1 MQLAKKN
8 KQKTMREDHTLKAF
22 NGIRQ
27 MLFHNEIA
35 PGQKIVYGDLAKR
48 LDMSPTPVIQALK
61 WLEFQGIVRREPNR
75 GYFTEPVSLKEVK
88 EIYEMRELLELSLL
102 PKIVENLDESGIL
115 RLKSAFD
122 EHRNASSRV
131 YLNERLLRDM
141 DFHITLASLSGCAV
155 QHKILKDLFD
165 LLYLKYRGSILFVNF
180 MDTVDTA
187 HGDIFKA
194 VTRRDQQKAH
204 QVLSDH
210 ITDVKRHVLEGLSR
224 MIAEKE
230 EYTF

>member
-1 MQLAKKN
+1 MPRRIEKIKG
-8 KQKTMREDHTLKAF
+8 REDHTLKAF
-22 NGIRQ
+22 NGIRR

-75 GYFTEPVSLKEVK
+75 GYFTEPISLKEVR
-88 EIYEMRELLELSLL
+88 EIYEMRSLVELALL
-102 PKIVENLDESGIL
+102 PKIIENLDESGIR
-115 RLKSAFD
+115 RLKNALE
-122 EHRNASSRV
+122 EHRNASSKV
-131 YLNERLLRDM
+131 YLNERLLKDM
-141 DFHITLASLSGCAV
+141 DFHLTLASLSGCTV
-155 QHKILKDLFD
+155 QQKILKDLFD

-187 HGDIFKA
+187 HRDIFDA
-194 VTRRDQQKAH
+194 VTHRDPLKAH
-204 QVLSDH
+204 EVLATH
-210 ITDVKRHVLEGLSR
+210 LTEVKKHVLEGLSR

-230 EYTF
+230 DSTF

>member
-1 MQLAKKN
+1 MAAH
-8 KQKTMREDHTLKAF
+8 KQKKTSREDHTLKAF

-75 GYFTEPVSLKEVK
+75 GYFTEPISLKEVR
-88 EIYEMRELLELSLL
+88 EIYEMRELVELSLL
-102 PKIVENLDESGIL
+102 PKTIENLDETGI
-115 RLKSAFD
+115 RTLKQALE
-122 EHRNASSRV
+122 EHHNASSRV
-131 YLNERLLRDM
+131 YLNERLLKDM
-141 DFHITLASLSGCAV
+141 DFHLALASLSGCTV
-155 QHKILKDLFD
+155 QQKVLKDLFD

-187 HGDIFKA
+187 HRDIFNA
-194 VTRRDQQKAH
+194 VTRRDLENARA
-204 QVLSDH
+204 VLAAH
-210 ITDVKRHVLEGLSR
+210 ITEVKQHVLEGLSR

-230 EYTF
+230 DSVF

>member
-1 MQLAKKN
+1 MPERKPKKN
-8 KQKTMREDHTLKAF
+8 SREDHTLKAF

-35 PGQKIVYGDLAKR
+35 PGQKIVYGDLARR
-48 LDMSPTPVIQALK
+48 LGMSPTPVIQALK

-75 GYFTEPVSLKEVK
+75 GYFTEPISLKEVR
-88 EIYEMRELLELSLL
+88 EIYEMRELVELSLL
-102 PKIVENLDESGIL
+102 PKIIENLDESGIL
-115 RLKSAFD
+115 KLKQALE

-131 YLNERLLRDM
+131 YLNERLLKDM
-141 DFHITLASLSGCAV
+141 DFHLTLASLSGCTV
-155 QHKILKDLFD
+155 QQKVLKDLFD

-187 HGDIFKA
+187 HRDIFEA
-194 VTRRDQQKAH
+194 VTGRDADRAH
-204 QVLSDH
+204 QVLADH
-210 ITDVKRHVLEGLSR
+210 IKEVKRHVLEGLSR

-230 EYTF
+230 DSAF

>member
-1 MQLAKKN
+1 MTKRIEKK
-8 KQKTMREDHTLKAF
+8 KGREDHTLKAF

-75 GYFTEPVSLKEVK
+75 GYFTEPVSIKEVK
-88 EIYEMRELLELSLL
+88 EIYEMRALVELSLL
-102 PKIVENLDESGIL
+102 PEIIENLDEYGIL
-115 RLKSAFD
+115 KLKRALE
-122 EHRNASSRV
+122 EHRSASSRV
-131 YLNERLLRDM
+131 YLNQRLLKDM
-141 DFHITLASLSGCAV
+141 DFHLTLASLSGCTV
-155 QHKILKDLFD
+155 QQKILKDLFD

-187 HGDIFKA
+187 HRDIFDA
-194 VTRRDQQKAH
+194 VTRRDPEKAH
-204 QVLSDH
+204 RVLAAH
-210 ITDVKRHVLEGLSR
+210 ITDVKQHVLEGLSR

-230 EYTF
+230 DSNF

>member
-1 MQLAKKN
+1 LTKK
-8 KQKTMREDHTLKAF
+8 KKPKALREDHTLKAF

-75 GYFTEPVSLKEVK
+75 GYFTEPISLKEVK
-88 EIYEMRELLELSLL
+88 EIYEMRELVELSLL
-102 PKIVENLDESGIL
+102 PRTIDTLDESGIL
-115 RLKSAFD
+115 RLKSALH
-122 EHRNASSRV
+122 EHKNASSRV
-131 YLNERLLRDM
+131 YLNERLLKDM
-141 DFHITLASLSGCAV
+141 DFHLTLASLSGCAV
-155 QHKILKDLFD
+155 QQKILKDLFD

-187 HGDIFKA
+187 HSDIFEA
-194 VTRRDQQKAH
+194 VTRRDQQKTH
-204 QVLSDH
+204 QVLADH
-210 ITDVKRHVLEGLSR
+210 IADVKRHVLEGLSR

-230 EYTF
+230 VSSF

>member
-1 MQLAKKN
+1 MAKGKV
-8 KQKTMREDHTLKAF
+8 KKSAREDHTIKAF

-75 GYFTEPVSLKEVK
+75 GYFTEPISLKEVK
-88 EIYEMRELLELSLL
+88 EIYEMRALLELSLL
-102 PKIVENLDESGIL
+102 PKIIENLDESGIL
-115 RLKSAFD
+115 RLKSALE
-122 EHRNASSRV
+122 EHRTASSRV
-131 YLNERLLRDM
+131 YLNERLLKDM
-141 DFHITLASLSGCAV
+141 DFHLTLASLSGCTV
-155 QHKILKDLFD
+155 QQKILKDLFD

-187 HGDIFKA
+187 HRDIFDA
-194 VTRRDQQKAH
+194 VTRRDPETAH
-204 QVLSDH
+204 QVLAAH
-210 ITDVKRHVLEGLSR
+210 ITEVKQHVLEGLSR

-230 EYTF
+230 DSNF

>member
-1 MQLAKKN
+1 MTTRKHKKGS
-8 KQKTMREDHTLKAF
+8 REDHMLKAF
-22 NGIRQ
+22 NGIRN

-48 LDMSPTPVIQALK
+48 LNMSPTPVIQALK

-75 GYFTEPVSLKEVK
+75 GYFTEPISLKEVR

-102 PKIVENLDESGIL
+102 PEIIRNLDETGIR
-115 RLKSAFD
+115 RLKQALE

-131 YLNERLLRDM
+131 YLNERLLKDM
-141 DFHITLASLSGCAV
+141 DFHLTLASLSGCTV
-155 QHKILKDLFD
+155 QQKILKDLFD

-187 HGDIFKA
+187 HRDIFEA
-194 VTRRDQQKAH
+194 VIRRDIETARA
-204 QVLSDH
+204 VLSNH
-210 ITDVKRHVLEGLSR
+210 ISEVKQHVLEGLSR
-224 MIAEKE
+224 MLAEKE
-230 EYTF
+230 DSDF

>member
-1 MQLAKKN
+1 MAKGKE
-8 KQKTMREDHTLKAF
+8 KKSAREDHTIKAF

-61 WLEFQGIVRREPNR
+61 WLEFQGIVRRIPNR
-75 GYFTEPVSLKEVK
+75 GYFTEPISLKEVR
-88 EIYEMRELLELSLL
+88 EIYEVRELVELSLL
-102 PKIVENLDESGIL
+102 PKIIENLDESGIHL
-115 RLKSAFD
+115 LKSALE

-131 YLNERLLRDM
+131 YLNERLLKDM
-141 DFHITLASLSGCAV
+141 DFHLTLASLSGCAV
-155 QHKILKDLFD
+155 QQKILKDLFD

-180 MDTVDTA
+180 MDTVDNA
-187 HGDIFKA
+187 HRNIFDA
-194 VTRRDQQKAH
+194 VTRRDPEKAH
-204 QVLSDH
+204 QVLAAH
-210 ITDVKRHVLEGLSR
+210 ITEVKQHVLEGLSR

-230 EYTF
+230 DSNF